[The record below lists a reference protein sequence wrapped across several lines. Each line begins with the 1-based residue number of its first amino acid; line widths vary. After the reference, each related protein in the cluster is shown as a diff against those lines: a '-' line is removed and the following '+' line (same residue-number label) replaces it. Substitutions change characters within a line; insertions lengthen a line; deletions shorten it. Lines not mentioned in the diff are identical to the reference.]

1 MVKVKVKLVMT
12 KQIMMVLVKMM
23 TTLVV
28 IEPWLDWSELDDAF
42 DDDFDMMTMMVVIS
56 MMILMWFW
64 CDGDFDMM
72 MIESGSV
79 LIRLERPVKQ
89 EGTQTL
95 GHSDVWHL
103 KSSSQIITIVSSL
116 LSKLLNAIAWI

>member
-1 MVKVKVKLVMT
+1 MT
-12 KQIMMVLVKMM
+12 L
-23 TTLVV
+23 
-28 IEPWLDWSELDDAF
+28 
-42 DDDFDMMTMMVVIS
+42 
-56 MMILMWFW
+56 MIIL
-64 CDGDFDMM
+64 M

-116 LSKLLNAIAWI
+116 LSKLLNGYNPLGKQNNIASLPGYFEYNV